1 MEVMQVCTRTG
12 EEYSTRILYT
22 GLWELHHQ
30 VLIGDM
36 EGCEQFGKGRLKET
50 SNVQNG

>member
-12 EEYSTRILYT
+12 EGYTTRILYT
-22 GLWELHHQ
+22 GLWGLCHQ

-36 EGCEQFGKGRLKET
+36 GGGSSSGKGA
-50 SNVQNG
+50 